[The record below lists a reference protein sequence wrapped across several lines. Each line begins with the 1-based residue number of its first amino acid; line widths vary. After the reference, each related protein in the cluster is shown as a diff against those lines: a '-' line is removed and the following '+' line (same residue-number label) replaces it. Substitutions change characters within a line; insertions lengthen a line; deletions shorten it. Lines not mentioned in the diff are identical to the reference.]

1 MSNSNLYAFQ
11 LNVSKHVTLIPPYI
25 AVCNKCP
32 ILILSQDSCEDRR
45 LKTRRRKWLVFEE
58 RSVVVDLYF
67 PTMQLPQATL
77 FSRTKTLRNPQKGV
91 KSNGTLPIPYPK
103 SRRGLVRYNLS
114 HLWLALESTSKVLNL
129 TCKRTSALPNKGSP
143 CGSSSLTLIIVRC
156 LQRIETIDHSYIVR
170 C

>member
-11 LNVSKHVTLIPPYI
+11 LNVSKHVTLIPPCI
-25 AVCNKCP
+25 AVCNTCP
-32 ILILSQDSCEDRR
+32 ILILSQDLCEDRR

-77 FSRTKTLRNPQKGV
+77 FSRTKILRNPQKGV

-103 SRRGLVRYNLS
+103 SRRGLVRFQMS

-129 TCKRTSALPNKGSP
+129 TCKQYKRAAKQRLTLW
-143 CGSSSLTLIIVRC
+143 SSSLTLIYCKMPTTYWNNRS
-156 LQRIETIDHSYIVR
+156 LRYR
-170 C
+170 